1 MCLQH
6 VSLQVVEL
14 LITHSADFLPAARLE
29 DLVSD
34 PQVLVEVGDLLAAL
48 GAGVS
53 LLEVNVLDVTVVI
66 GFLVRLVITLIALVL
81 ERGGRGGLQNLQFD
95 KVIDKKTER
104 CLYKTW
110 IGRDCWFSVLMLRSS
125 ELYMTISLSNSRLD
139 NRIFSIILVCLN

>member
-1 MCLQH
+1 VSLQH

-14 LITHSADFLPAARLE
+14 LITHSAHFLPAARLE

-53 LLEVNVLDVTVVI
+53 LLEVNILDVTVVI

-81 ERGGRGGLQNLQFD
+81 ERGGRGGL
-95 KVIDKKTER
+95 
-104 CLYKTW
+104 
-110 IGRDCWFSVLMLRSS
+110 
-125 ELYMTISLSNSRLD
+125 
-139 NRIFSIILVCLN
+139 